1 MVRAVNKLI
10 FMSKKIIFSSLF
22 LFLFSFLAFFD
33 ANSCSALASTTPLE
47 GLNQTAAVTVLDRS
61 VGSDA
66 NFFQTFAG
74 KLIGV
79 VLSFVGVIFL
89 VLMIYAGITWMTAQG
104 NDQQVAKAK
113 DLLINSIIG
122 LIIIFAAYAITAF
135 VGKFVSGI

>member
-10 FMSKKIIFSSLF
+10 SMSKKIIFSSLF
-22 LFLFSFLAFFD
+22 LFLFSFLAFFSI
-33 ANSCSALASTTPLE
+33 NSCSALTPDPMT
-47 GLNQTAAVTVLDRS
+47 GLNQTAARTPLDQS

-79 VLSFVGVIFL
+79 VLSFVGVLFL
-89 VLMIYAGITWMTAQG
+89 ILMIYAGITWMTAQG
-104 NDQQVAKAK
+104 NDQQVTKAK

-122 LIIIFAAYAITAF
+122 LIIIFAAYAITVF
-135 VGKFVSGI
+135 VGKFVSGT

>member
-1 MVRAVNKLI
+1 M
-10 FMSKKIIFSSLF
+10 
-22 LFLFSFLAFFD
+22 
-33 ANSCSALASTTPLE
+33 T
-47 GLNQTAAVTVLDRS
+47 GLNQTAAVTVLNQS
-61 VGSDA
+61 AGSNA

-79 VLSFVGVIFL
+79 VLSFVGVLFL

-104 NDQQVAKAK
+104 NEQQVSKAK

-122 LIIIFAAYAITAF
+122 IVLIFAAYAITAF